1 MKGKRFYTAL
11 AMAKQYQFVIEQNLE
26 HHTFELCLHTSSWTI
41 TVMNEILNYS
51 VKYQEKIH
59 SNCSSLS
66 KISMLE
72 VWDGIEEARDQ
83 AAKIV

>member
-1 MKGKRFYTAL
+1 
-11 AMAKQYQFVIEQNLE
+11 
-26 HHTFELCLHTSSWTI
+26 
-41 TVMNEILNYS
+41 MNEILNYS

-72 VWDGIEEARDQ
+72 VWDGIVEARDQ